1 MQYVKSFK
9 NSFTRKRSAK
19 NKCIEELRKALLI
32 SNSRHCDRAV
42 IQDLLETVMLKSLVK
57 GKTSSSLMERT
68 RKRRF
73 LNLSYPLTDPDRIYS
88 NYANTEEHDRFPKS
102 MSLRSMRDRRRNGA
116 KNNRGPAFIFGKNA
130 ANQNEIE
137 LRFLEGI

>member
-1 MQYVKSFK
+1 MTSNIGLK
-9 NSFTRKRSAK
+9 NLPKP
-19 NKCIEELRKALLI
+19 
-32 SNSRHCDRAV
+32 
-42 IQDLLETVMLKSLVK
+42 LVK
-57 GKTSSSLMERT
+57 GKTASDIQDKRT

-73 LNLSYPLTDPDRIYS
+73 LNLSYPQSDPDGIYS
-88 NYANTEEHDRFPKS
+88 NYDKTGNHYSGKGGFIDEYKEHLDRFQKS

-137 LRFLEGI
+137 LRFLEGKNTEYRYIREICNMGYNL